1 MKNLIK
7 KIFSS
12 SLGLTFL
19 LSIRDR
25 QRINIAL
32 TKGKIGNLNRSI
44 DLTETASWEFSGFSQ
59 NGEDGIIDILCNQIN
74 VERNKYFIEIGV
86 RWYR

>member
-7 KIFSS
+7 KFLVLLWVNFSS
-12 SLGLTFL
+12 QHKRS
-19 LSIRDR
+19 SKDKYCVN
-25 QRINIAL
+25 QRH
-32 TKGKIGNLNRSI
+32 IGNLNRSI

-74 VERNKYFIEIGV
+74 VERNNILLRLGLQMV
-86 RWYR
+86 